1 MSQSLSFLFATYF
14 KIFIACSPIV
24 AVAIYIPLRP
34 SDDAAQRWVIAKK
47 GMLFAS
53 FILFGALVFGFHI
66 LELIGVELNAFR
78 ISGGLVL
85 SIIALSLLYPKQ
97 GDISNEHREQD
108 DIALTPLA
116 FPIITGPGAISAV
129 IIYKSEATTS
139 WETVLVYVAAVLIM
153 ITFYALFYIACF
165 FSRWLKPSIIT
176 ICSKLCGLLVLTL
189 GIQMIIAGIVGL
201 TKFLGAC

>member
-1 MSQSLSFLFATYF
+1 MSQSLSFLFTTYL
-14 KIFIACSPIV
+14 KIFVACAPIIA
-24 AVAIYIPLRP
+24 AAMYIPLRP
-34 SDDAAQRWVIAKK
+34 SDTAEERWATAKK
-47 GMLFAS
+47 GILFAS
-53 FILFGALVFGFHI
+53 LILFSALIFGFHI
-66 LELIGVELNAFR
+66 LDLIGVELNAFR

-85 SIIALSLLYPKQ
+85 SIIAFSLLYPKQ
-97 GDISNEHREQD
+97 GDTSKENHEQGDIS
-108 DIALTPLA
+108 LTPLA

-129 IIYKSEATTS
+129 IIYKTETTTS
-139 WETVLVYVAAVLIM
+139 WETFLVYVASVLI
-153 ITFYALFYIACF
+153 ILTFYVCFYIACF